1 MESALHYFSSPW
13 AWAVY
18 FGCAMLIGMS
28 KTGIPNIGTLAIPMF
43 AILFGAK
50 YSTGIVLV
58 LLCFADLIAVIYYRK
73 AFLWQEVQKLLPMAL
88 LGLVIGLIVGKYTD
102 DRAFKIIIAACIVLG
117 MIFLLWSQY
126 LLKDKFTKK
135 PWYAPLFGFVMGFS
149 TMMGNAAGPALSI
162 YMLSKKL
169 DKVTFTATAAWFIMI
184 LNYTKVP
191 LQALVWDN
199 LSWAGVYLNLLAFP
213 FVLLGGFLG
222 IKILKVI
229 PEALFRKVII
239 VLVLLSSLV
248 LILV

>member
-1 MESALHYFSSPW
+1 
-13 AWAVY
+13 
-18 FGCAMLIGMS
+18 MLIGMS
-28 KTGIPNIGTLAIPMF
+28 KTGIPNIGTLAIPLF

-73 AFLWQEVQKLLPMAL
+73 AFLWQEVQKLLPMAM

-102 DRAFKIIIAACIVLG
+102 DRAFKIIIAVCIILG
-117 MIFLLWSQY
+117 MIFLLWNQS

-135 PWYAPLFGFVMGFS
+135 AWYAPLFGFVMGFS

-213 FVLLGGFLG
+213 FVLLGGYLG
-222 IKILKVI
+222 IKILKII
-229 PEALFRKVII
+229 PETLFRKVII
-239 VLVLLSSLV
+239 VLVLISSLI
-248 LILV
+248 LILL